1 MKVPLRDQEVAH
13 TCVQDL
19 VAATFLPFGFGVAF
33 FLGAALA
40 ALAGFLAVGFFA
52 GEAFFFGV
60 LALGLV
66 AAAGLVAF
74 GLAVFLGL
82 LLVTFF
88 TPETSSQMSGV
99 NERAN
104 GCSQLATLATRQQR
118 RCDCYEAGQR
128 AQRVRHRRLQAK
140 HDTSRST
147 LLTCCLLFWSSFL
160 GLAGLGLGCSRLRS
174 CFGLGC
180 CLALDSL
187 GLLGGLL
194 ELISQ
199 LVAGLNLDKL
209 PRLFQTSEVILQQLP
224 APCEHHRASE
234 GA

>member
-1 MKVPLRDQEVAH
+1 MYKTTDQVKVPVRDREVAH
-13 TCVQDL
+13 TCIQDL
-19 VAATFLPFGFGVAF
+19 VAATFLPFGFGVVAF

-40 ALAGFLAVGFFA
+40 ALAIFLVVGFFA

-104 GCSQLATLATRQQR
+104 GCSQLPIFRIWTAET
-118 RCDCYEAGQR
+118 
-128 AQRVRHRRLQAK
+128 
-140 HDTSRST
+140 
-147 LLTCCLLFWSSFL
+147 W
-160 GLAGLGLGCSRLRS
+160 
-174 CFGLGC
+174 
-180 CLALDSL
+180 
-187 GLLGGLL
+187 
-194 ELISQ
+194 
-199 LVAGLNLDKL
+199 
-209 PRLFQTSEVILQQLP
+209 
-224 APCEHHRASE
+224 
-234 GA
+234 

>member
-1 MKVPLRDQEVAH
+1 MYKTTDQVKVPVRDRNVAH
-13 TCVQDL
+13 TCIQAL

-40 ALAGFLAVGFFA
+40 GFLVVGFFA

-60 LALGLV
+60 LLVGLE

-104 GCSQLATLATRQQR
+104 GCSQLPISRKGT
-118 RCDCYEAGQR
+118 
-128 AQRVRHRRLQAK
+128 AQ
-140 HDTSRST
+140 T
-147 LLTCCLLFWSSFL
+147 W
-160 GLAGLGLGCSRLRS
+160 
-174 CFGLGC
+174 
-180 CLALDSL
+180 
-187 GLLGGLL
+187 
-194 ELISQ
+194 
-199 LVAGLNLDKL
+199 
-209 PRLFQTSEVILQQLP
+209 
-224 APCEHHRASE
+224 
-234 GA
+234 